1 MLIGGAVRCA
11 VGAPVDR
18 FRHGG
23 KFLATDYACQWLIYG
38 HRVATS
44 SRVDVSGRR
53 THFIG
58 RPGTR
63 TRHASRRPQRRLVV
77 GIDAGGTSTRCVVTT
92 LDGTPVGR
100 GHADGANQHSS
111 TGDPAQNLAT
121 AIREALAGTDPAE
134 VAGGVLGMAGA
145 GGAGYARAQELA
157 DSAWLACGLT
167 GSPQVVTDVVVAY
180 ASGTTAP
187 SGIVLIAGTGAI
199 AAAVQDGAIT
209 ARCDG
214 YGWLLGDEGSAVWLG
229 REGVR
234 AALAACDGRGEPTT
248 LADAIPRALLGR
260 QRPRDPAEIAQAVVR
275 KTYGGAPADLGRLAP
290 VVCGQSTAGDSVAR
304 KLTDTAAERLLDAV
318 TAVAPDPGW
327 AGPVVLAGSVLE
339 SGPVA
344 DAVRTG
350 LVDRYGVLPLQAG
363 DGALGAASLAIRQ
376 YAGVDGVDAVE
387 PVPLHAAGVVT
398 AA

>member
-1 MLIGGAVRCA
+1 MLISGGVRCA

-23 KFLATDYACQWLIYG
+23 KFLAATCACQWLIYG
-38 HRVATS
+38 RRVATS

-53 THFIG
+53 AHVIS

-63 TRHASRRPQRRLVV
+63 TRHATRRPRRRLVV

-111 TGDPAQNLAT
+111 TGDPAANLAK
-121 AIREALAGTDPAE
+121 ALREALSEADPAE

-145 GGAGYARAQELA
+145 GGAGYARARELA

-167 GSPQVVTDVVVAY
+167 GSPTVVTDVVVAY

-199 AAAVQDGAIT
+199 AAAVHDGAIT

-234 AALAACDGRGEPTT
+234 AALRAGDGRGEPTT
-248 LADAIPRALLGR
+248 LADAIPHALLGR
-260 QRPRDPAEIAQAVVR
+260 QRPKDPAETAQAVVR
-275 KTYGGAPADLGRLAP
+275 KTYGGAPAELGRLAP
-290 VVCGQSTAGDSVAR
+290 VVCGQSTAGDPVAR

-318 TAVAPDPGW
+318 SAVTPDPAW
-327 AGPVVLAGSVLE
+327 SGPVVLAGSVLE

-350 LVDRYGVLPLQAG
+350 LVERYGVLPLQAG
-363 DGALGAASLAIRQ
+363 DGALGAASLAMRQ
-376 YAGVDGVDAVE
+376 YAEVE
-387 PVPLHAAGVVT
+387 PVALHEAGVVT